1 MAIINASHR
10 WARSNEEE
18 SRSFL
23 PPGGGGGDNDDMD
36 ARIKALETAMLGAN
50 DRLTKIETKL
60 DHMPTKAD
68 LSDALHSQ
76 TRWVIGTAI
85 ALAAVAFAAAKLL

>member
-1 MAIINASHR
+1 MAGSRNRHLRIVGD
-10 WARSNEEE
+10 EE
-18 SRSFL
+18 L
-23 PPGGGGGDNDDMD
+23 PGSGGPGDNDGMEP
-36 ARIKALETAMLGAN
+36 RIRALETAVQSAN
-50 DRLTKIETKL
+50 DRLTKIETRL

-76 TRWVIGTAI
+76 TRWIIGTAI

>member
-1 MAIINASHR
+1 MARPDLRLLQGLTPVRADEDIVN
-10 WARSNEEE
+10 
-18 SRSFL
+18 
-23 PPGGGGGDNDDMD
+23 PGGPGDNGGME
-36 ARIKALETAMLGAN
+36 ARIRALETAVQGAN
-50 DRLTKIETKL
+50 DRLTRIETRL

-85 ALAAVAFAAAKLL
+85 ALAAVAFAAAKLF

>member
-1 MAIINASHR
+1 MKHNDNTVWGRFPNAPTGR
-10 WARSNEEE
+10 E
-18 SRSFL
+18 SMDS
-23 PPGGGGGDNDDMD
+23 GGGGGDNDDME

-50 DRLTKIETKL
+50 DRLTKIETRL